1 MIEITRYT
9 PDYKVQ
15 WDQLIKSSR
24 NATFLFFRDYM
35 DYHSDRFEDCSFL
48 FFRKGRLEAVLPGN
62 LNNNSFF
69 SHQGLTY
76 GGLITSVKICTVEI
90 VEIFN
95 LLNTKLK
102 SLGIKDVIYKPVP
115 LIYHCLP
122 SQEDLYALFLHKA
135 DRIGCNISST
145 IFQHSK
151 PRFTESRKSGIRK
164 SIREGVQIAESKDF
178 NAFWEILNGNLIS
191 KFNTKPVHSVEE
203 VILLTSR
210 FPENIKLYVAEQKGV
225 ILAGTLLYLMKDV
238 IHVQYISASE
248 IGKEIGAIDL
258 LFEKLINIVYSHI
271 PIFDFGQSTEKS
283 GNYLN
288 ENLIFQK
295 EGFGGRGI
303 VYDTYKYIIK

>member
-1 MIEITRYT
+1 
-9 PDYKVQ
+9 
-15 WDQLIKSSR
+15 
-24 NATFLFFRDYM
+24 
-35 DYHSDRFEDCSFL
+35 
-48 FFRKGRLEAVLPGN
+48 
-62 LNNNSFF
+62 
-69 SHQGLTY
+69 
-76 GGLITSVKICTVEI
+76 
-90 VEIFN
+90 
-95 LLNTKLK
+95 
-102 SLGIKDVIYKPVP
+102 
-115 LIYHCLP
+115 
-122 SQEDLYALFLHKA
+122 
-135 DRIGCNISST
+135 
-145 IFQHSK
+145 
-151 PRFTESRKSGIRK
+151 
-164 SIREGVQIAESKDF
+164 VQIAESKDF